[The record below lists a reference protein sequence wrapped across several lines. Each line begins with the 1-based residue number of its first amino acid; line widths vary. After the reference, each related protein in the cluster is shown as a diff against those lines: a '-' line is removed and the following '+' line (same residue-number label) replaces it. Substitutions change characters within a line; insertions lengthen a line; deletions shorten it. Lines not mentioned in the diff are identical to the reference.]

1 MAYVNFNDIDFS
13 AEGNYGG
20 NRDIKFFSLKNDR
33 ESAVVRFIQ
42 STVDDFE
49 IVAVHEVEIATQN
62 GISKR
67 KVSCLR
73 EANDPIDKCPFCE
86 TNQKLQKKFFVHL
99 VKYEQ
104 SQSGEITCTPMVW
117 ERPLSFAKELAEKI
131 SLYGTPLSNN
141 VFMVTRIGAPKDTK
155 TSYTVDYLPPERF
168 PDTIYKKMEE
178 SFKDYK
184 AVGGIVLNKTA
195 QEMIAFVRDGRFPA
209 PQVNNNIPV
218 SNTQNV
224 VPQGIPAP
232 EPLNNHQ
239 APTGV
244 PYNPQVSSVSQVN
257 QAPANPFFQPAN
269 GNGGG
274 AINNTPPQ
282 AVPVNP
288 FFVTQQPQPVPSFVP
303 NQQYN
308 NPEANLPWNNQ
319 QNTVTA
325 PVRVN
330 Q

>member
-1 MAYVNFNDIDFS
+1 MAYVNFNDIDFN

-42 STVDDFE
+42 NTVDDFE

-104 SQSGEITCTPMVW
+104 SQSGEIICTPMVW
-117 ERPLSFAKELAEKI
+117 ERPLSFAKELAEKS
-131 SLYGTPLSNN
+131 SLYGTPISNN
-141 VFMVTRIGAPKDTK
+141 VFMVTRIGAPRDTQTK
-155 TSYTVDYLPPERF
+155 YTVDYLPPEKF
-168 PDTIYKKMEE
+168 PETIYKKMEE

-218 SNTQNV
+218 SNTPNV

-232 EPLNNHQ
+232 EPFNHQ

-244 PYNPQVSSVSQVN
+244 PYNPQVSSVSQTN